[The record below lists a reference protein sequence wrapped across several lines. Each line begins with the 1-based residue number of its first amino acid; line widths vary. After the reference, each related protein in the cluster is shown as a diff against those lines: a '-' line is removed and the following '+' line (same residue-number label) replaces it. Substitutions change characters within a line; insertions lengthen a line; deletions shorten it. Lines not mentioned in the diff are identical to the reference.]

1 MQTQIADKR
10 DLYIVSRWAYSI
22 SESIIDDAIYNML
35 HQSMLQQYPD
45 WEYTN
50 RSWSSDPCPMELL
63 KKYGLQE
70 LIRKIVLTDKTESIP
85 SLQTESD
92 VRLELLNLNKECTL
106 SYKLDGWNVQA
117 SYYNGKIVQFQSRG
131 RSTDTAVNLDHMISR
146 LPQEIPVSGRI
157 TVVMEAV
164 VSNSNF
170 NVLEKDYGYKSQRGS
185 VSGCFTREELEDYVE
200 FIAHGIIGDLNP
212 INPFPTLTEWGFNI
226 PEYVIVKSYSEL
238 MENIDLLGD
247 RLPNYNYPTDGL
259 VIKGDL
265 IRAIRIG
272 AWKEP
277 ILRSYVEGYE
287 ESYGSHR
294 IGIKCSI
301 HPVQLRNSTQRLVS
315 VTNLKRV
322 VENNLQIGYPIAF
335 RLSSMAIADLDEEAT
350 SILQEQWSGNYEE
363 YRRLIDNEELSTKD
377 YGIHMPVVSS
387 NVSIP
392 TNKFSKFL

>member
-1 MQTQIADKR
+1 MQTQIVDKR

-22 SESIIDDAIYNML
+22 SEPIIDDAVYNIL

-131 RSTDTAVNLDHMISR
+131 RSTVTAVNLDHMISR
-146 LPQEIPVSGRI
+146 VQQEIPVLGRV

-185 VSGCFTREELEDYVE
+185 VSGCFAREELEDYVE

-212 INPFPTLTEWGFNI
+212 VNPFPTLTEWGFNI
-226 PEYVIVKSYSEL
+226 PEYVIVRSYSEL

-294 IGIKCSI
+294 IGIKCRI
-301 HPVQLRNSTQRLVS
+301 HPVQLSNSTQRLVS

-350 SILQEQWSGNYEE
+350 SILQGQWSGNYEE

-377 YGIHMPVVSS
+377 YGVHMPVVSS